1 MEKDHVQISLAQ
13 VQGWTRLACYAYGGM
28 KKSLV
33 ERKETMGESPG
44 MHRSGNIH
52 FKTYLPLFVVVL
64 FEPLGNVLVGKGMK
78 SVGALNSW
86 APAALLDF
94 FWRAFTTATIW
105 LGIASL
111 LTFFVAYMVVLSW
124 ADYSFVQPASA
135 VSYGI
140 VALLSFF
147 LLHEVVKP
155 LQRHGVSIISCGV
168 LIVGNTAP
176 RTTKRN

>member
-1 MEKDHVQISLAQ
+1 MDKAGLLCLRWHEEIIGGKKGNNGRKPGYAPFREYSLQ
-13 VQGWTRLACYAYGGM
+13 DV
-28 KKSLV
+28 
-33 ERKETMGESPG
+33 
-44 MHRSGNIH
+44 
-52 FKTYLPLFVVVL
+52 
-64 FEPLGNVLVGKGMK
+64 
-78 SVGALNSW
+78 
-86 APAALLDF
+86 PAAFRRGAVWAARECAGGEGYEERERARQLGSFALFDF
-94 FWRAFTTATIW
+94 FWRAFATATIW